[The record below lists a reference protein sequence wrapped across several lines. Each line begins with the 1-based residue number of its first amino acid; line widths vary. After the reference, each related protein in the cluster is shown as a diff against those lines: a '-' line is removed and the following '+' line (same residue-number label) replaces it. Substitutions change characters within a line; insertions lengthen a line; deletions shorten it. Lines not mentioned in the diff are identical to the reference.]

1 MHSLQV
7 APAAGSGGQSAP
19 RLAVAVSGGR
29 DSTALLH
36 CTVRQARELGI
47 EVVAL
52 HVHHGLMPQA
62 DAWLAQVRQQSQ
74 RWGASFACRR
84 LQGPPPRGESIE
96 AWARTE
102 RYRALAALAQ
112 GQGADCVLLAHHRRD
127 QAETWLLQALRG
139 GGPAGLSAMPR
150 VAQRHGITWAR
161 PWLDMPPPAIDAYV
175 RRHRLSHVQD
185 DSNADPRFARS
196 RLRTQ
201 VWPALQAAFADAE
214 QGLAAAARR
223 AQEAQALAQ
232 EAAAAD
238 LSVLVGDAG
247 LQVAPWLDL
256 PPARR
261 LNALRAWLSLAMG
274 ASPPQSLVARLMDEL
289 PHGSAGQWPG
299 LSGRLRRYRGWLR
312 WDAAGAGPAVPPPD
326 PVSIDLSQPG
336 DVAVP
341 SWQGHWTVRAVDAGG
356 VAVGALRQLSLR
368 ARQGQEQ
375 IRLQPKATAR
385 SLKKQFQAQGVPAW
399 QRPGPLLFTP
409 GGQLVFVPGLGPD
422 AAFLAAPGQPQRQLQ
437 WVPDAA
443 APTGQRQGPG

>member
-1 MHSLQV
+1 MHPLQV
-7 APAAGSGGQSAP
+7 ALAAGSGGQSAP
-19 RLAVAVSGGR
+19 RVAVAASGGR

-62 DAWLAQVRQQSQ
+62 DDWLAQVRQQSR

-112 GQGADCVLLAHHRRD
+112 EQGADCVLLAHHRRD

-150 VAQRHGITWAR
+150 VAQRQGITWAR
-161 PWLDMPPPAIDAYV
+161 PWLDMPSTAIDAYV
-175 RRHRLSHVQD
+175 RSHRLRHVQD
-185 DSNADPRFARS
+185 DSNADSRFARS

-201 VWPALQAAFADAE
+201 VWPALQTAFADAE

-247 LQVAPWLDL
+247 LRVAPWLDL

-261 LNALRAWLSLAMG
+261 LNALREWLRFAMS

-289 PHGSAGQWPG
+289 PHGSTGQWPG
-299 LSGRLRRYRGWLR
+299 PSGRLWRYRGWLR
-312 WDAAGAGPAVPPPD
+312 WEPAAAGPAAEPPE

-341 SWQGHWTVRAVDAGG
+341 SWRGHWTVRAVDAGG

-409 GGQLVFVPGLGPD
+409 GGELVFVPGLGPD
-422 AAFLAAPGQPQRQLQ
+422 AAFLAAPGQPQRLLQ